1 MAADVPQVVTCKAL
15 SLAYWRTTGEASSI
29 GVPLRFLSMKKIKGT
44 MKILIEIPSK
54 FIEIVKGIMLGACDS
69 EDDEKELYEAVE
81 IATKAEDPIGV
92 DFSRILDKNA
102 EERAQYSQLMM
113 SLSALALAQIK
124 MPPPEEK
131 KSGLAERLEAMQKQA
146 EELQRKR
153 MEGDA

>member
-1 MAADVPQVVTCKAL
+1 
-15 SLAYWRTTGEASSI
+15 
-29 GVPLRFLSMKKIKGT
+29 

-81 IATKAEDPIGV
+81 IATKAEEPIGV

-113 SLSALALAQIK
+113 SLAALALAQIK

>member
-1 MAADVPQVVTCKAL
+1 VPQVVIRRL
-15 SLAYWRTTGEASSI
+15 RPPLLAHHWRGIIYRDAS
-29 GVPLRFLSMKKIKGT
+29 PLFLETKKIKGT

-113 SLSALALAQIK
+113 SLAALALAQIK

-146 EELQRKR
+146 EDLQRKR
-153 MEGDA
+153 MEGKL

>member
-1 MAADVPQVVTCKAL
+1 
-15 SLAYWRTTGEASSI
+15 
-29 GVPLRFLSMKKIKGT
+29 

-54 FIEIVKGIMLGACDS
+54 FIEIVKGIMLAACDS

-92 DFSRILDKNA
+92 DFSRILDKNS

-113 SLSALALAQIK
+113 SLAALALAQIK

>member
-1 MAADVPQVVTCKAL
+1 MTEQQRKA
-15 SLAYWRTTGEASSI
+15 
-29 GVPLRFLSMKKIKGT
+29 
-44 MKILIEIPSK
+44 IEILNGLRSPMILSEERA
-54 FIEIVKGIMLGACDS
+54 IS

-113 SLSALALAQIK
+113 SLAALALAQIK

-131 KSGLAERLEAMQKQA
+131 KSGLTARLEAMQKQA